1 MNKWLFGGLGWAL
14 GGPLGAIMGYAIGS
28 MSAQKNTTTTRGDFS
43 ASMLIL
49 FAAVMKADGEL
60 KKSELD
66 FIKKFFVD
74 NFGNQ
79 HAQQTMHIFKNI
91 LNQEINLVEVCSQ
104 INSNMDQASKSQLI
118 HILFSLSKAD
128 NDIHK
133 SEVDIIN
140 RISNLIGLTEKD
152 YKSIQAMFIPNTKAA
167 YQMLGITE
175 SATDQEIKIAYRK
188 MAKQYHPDKVSH
200 LGKDFASFAEN
211 KFKSINDAYQKIK
224 KERNL

>member
-1 MNKWLFGGLGWAL
+1 MNKWLFGGLGWAF

-28 MSAQKNTTTTRGDFS
+28 MSAQKNKPTTRGDFS
-43 ASMLIL
+43 ASMLVL
-49 FAAVMKADGEL
+49 FAAVMKADNEL

-66 FIKKFFVD
+66 FIKRFFID
-74 NFGNQ
+74 NFGSQ
-79 HAQQTMHIFKNI
+79 HAQQTMHIFKKI
-91 LNQEINLVEVCSQ
+91 LDQEINLAEVCSQ

-152 YKSIQAMFIPNTKAA
+152 YKSIKAMFIPNTKAD

-175 SATDQEIKIAYRK
+175 AATDQEIKTAYRK

-200 LGKDFASFAEN
+200 LGGDFANFAEN

-224 KERNL
+224 KERSL

>member
-43 ASMLIL
+43 ASMLVL
-49 FAAVMKADGEL
+49 FAAVMKADDEL

-91 LNQEINLVEVCSQ
+91 LNQEINLAEVCSQ

-140 RISNLIGLTEKD
+140 RISNLIGLTEKG
-152 YKSIQAMFIPNTKAA
+152 YKSIKAMFIPNTKAD

-175 SATDQEIKIAYRK
+175 SVTNQEIKIAYRK
-188 MAKQYHPDKVSH
+188 MAKQYHPDKVAH
-200 LGKDFASFAEN
+200 LGEDFTSFAEN

>member
-1 MNKWLFGGLGWAL
+1 MNKWLFGGLGWAI

-28 MSAQKNTTTTRGDFS
+28 MSAQNNKPTTRGDFS
-43 ASMLIL
+43 ASMLVL
-49 FAAVMKADGEL
+49 FAAVMKADNEL

-66 FIKKFFVD
+66 FIKRFFVD
-74 NFGNQ
+74 NFGTQ

-91 LNQEINLVEVCSQ
+91 LDQEINLAEVCSQ

-188 MAKQYHPDKVSH
+188 MAKQYHPDKVAH
-200 LGKDFASFAEN
+200 LGGDFASFAEN

>member
-43 ASMLIL
+43 ASMLVL
-49 FAAVMKADGEL
+49 FAAVMKADDEL

-91 LNQEINLVEVCSQ
+91 LNQEINLAEVCSQ

-140 RISNLIGLTEKD
+140 QISNLIGLTEKD
-152 YKSIQAMFIPNTKAA
+152 YKSIKAMFIPNTKAD

-175 SATDQEIKIAYRK
+175 SATNQEIKIAYRK
-188 MAKQYHPDKVSH
+188 MAKQYHPDKVAH
-200 LGKDFASFAEN
+200 LGEDFTSFAEN

>member
-28 MSAQKNTTTTRGDFS
+28 MSTQKNTTTTRGDFS
-43 ASMLIL
+43 ASMLVL
-49 FAAVMKADGEL
+49 FAAVMKADDEL

-91 LNQEINLVEVCSQ
+91 LNQEINLAEVCSQ

-152 YKSIQAMFIPNTKAA
+152 YKSIKAMFIPNTKAD
-167 YQMLGITE
+167 YQMLGITK
-175 SATDQEIKIAYRK
+175 SVTDQEIKIAYRK
-188 MAKQYHPDKVSH
+188 MAKQYHPDKVAH
-200 LGKDFASFAEN
+200 LGEDFTSFAEN

>member
-1 MNKWLFGGLGWAL
+1 MNKWLFGGLGWAI

-28 MSAQKNTTTTRGDFS
+28 MSAQKNNPTTRGDFS
-43 ASMLIL
+43 ASMLVL
-49 FAAVMKADGEL
+49 FAAVMKADDEL

-91 LNQEINLVEVCSQ
+91 LNQEINLAEVCSQ

-152 YKSIQAMFIPNTKAA
+152 YKSIKAMFIPNTKAD

-175 SATDQEIKIAYRK
+175 AATDQEIKTAYRK
-188 MAKQYHPDKVSH
+188 MAKQCHPDKVSH
-200 LGKDFASFAEN
+200 LGGDFANFAEN

-224 KERNL
+224 KERSL

>member
-43 ASMLIL
+43 ASMLVL
-49 FAAVMKADGEL
+49 FAAVMKADDEL

-79 HAQQTMHIFKNI
+79 HAQQTMQIFKNI
-91 LNQEINLVEVCSQ
+91 LNQEINLAEVCSQ

-152 YKSIQAMFIPNTKAA
+152 YKSIKAMFIPNTKAD

-175 SATDQEIKIAYRK
+175 SATNQEIKIAYRK
-188 MAKQYHPDKVSH
+188 MAKQYHPDKVAH
-200 LGKDFASFAEN
+200 LGTDFTSFAEN

>member
-43 ASMLIL
+43 ASMLVL
-49 FAAVMKADGEL
+49 FAAVMKADDEL

-91 LNQEINLVEVCSQ
+91 LNQEINLAEVCSQ

-152 YKSIQAMFIPNTKAA
+152 YKSIKAMFIPNTKAD

-200 LGKDFASFAEN
+200 LGEDFASFAEN